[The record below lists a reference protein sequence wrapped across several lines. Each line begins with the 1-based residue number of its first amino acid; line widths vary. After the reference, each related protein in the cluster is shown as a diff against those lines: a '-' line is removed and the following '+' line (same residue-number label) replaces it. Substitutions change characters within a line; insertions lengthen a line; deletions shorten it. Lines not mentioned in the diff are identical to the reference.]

1 MPTLNLGVVDVG
13 YTDDE
18 GSVTTGDVASWL
30 EERYHIM
37 RTFVELNEGF
47 IEKCL
52 VDAASGAIESIA
64 QGRPI
69 SGLNAGLGTRLDA
82 RQLFGS
88 SVNER
93 IEERFRDF
101 LDSGEMN
108 RYLPPS
114 QQSQAAAQG
123 INHRKKNPNTG
134 QGRQAF
140 VDTGLYQAAFRAWM
154 TGDR

>member
-1 MPTLNLGVVDVG
+1 MPVLNLGVVDVG
-13 YTDDE
+13 YTDSE
-18 GSVTTGDVASWL
+18 GSVTTGDVAGWL
-30 EERYHIM
+30 EDRYHIM
-37 RTFVELNEGF
+37 RTFLELNEGF
-47 IEKCL
+47 IGQCL
-52 VDAASGAIESIA
+52 VDAAAGAIESIA
-64 QGRPI
+64 QGRPVP
-69 SGLNAGLGTRLDA
+69 GLNADLSTRLDV

-88 SVNER
+88 SINER

-101 LDSGEMN
+101 LDAGEMN
-108 RYLPPS
+108 RYLPPT